1 MCFRLSGDLW
11 VLSPESVREACK
23 QDGRVGSAR
32 VAPIGWCR
40 AGFREDLNFYLV
52 SCGNSLLRD
61 PPVDLYAAAQSFQEA
76 VRKVDPKARG
86 LVHRMTEKGSG
97 GARKVPPEKEPTN

>member
-11 VLSPESVREACK
+11 VLSPASVREACK

-40 AGFREDLNFYLV
+40 EGFREDLNFYLV
-52 SCGNSLLRD
+52 SCGNSLIRD
-61 PPVDLYAAAQSFQEA
+61 PPVDLYAAARFLPERSEEHTSELQSLMRVSYA
-76 VRKVDPKARG
+76 VFWLKKQQ
-86 LVHRMTEKGSG
+86 
-97 GARKVPPEKEPTN
+97 